1 MQSTIK
7 RVIPPRSLL
16 SLRARPAP
24 SQYIARPFLART
36 LVSTCNEIDQ
46 TVANFHF
53 FCPVT
58 AKKYT
63 PEHEAVI
70 FDDQTGVGTVSI
82 TNYAQ
87 ESLGDVVFVEL
98 PAVGTNVSQ
107 GGT

>member
-1 MQSTIK
+1 MFILSPTI
-7 RVIPPRSLL
+7 
-16 SLRARPAP
+16 
-24 SQYIARPFLART
+24 
-36 LVSTCNEIDQ
+36 
-46 TVANFHF
+46 
-53 FCPVT
+53 

-70 FDDQTGVGTVSI
+70 FDDQTGVGIISI
-82 TNYAQ
+82 TNHAQ